1 VVPNPPADPDP
12 FRLPLQRSC
21 EQPVAAGRR
30 EVWET
35 FAEGIQTD
43 DVTLMDLGASGAAQ
57 LAFGDT
63 KHPFIQR

>member
-1 VVPNPPADPDP
+1 
-12 FRLPLQRSC
+12 
-21 EQPVAAGRR
+21 VAAGRR